1 MPEHGT
7 VLAVQS
13 RRLGDELVGAHSAG
27 ATVLQV
33 DDVADFSEEGGWIS
47 TPAGVQAYSTI
58 NDAASTISLTAG
70 LLGALADADRV
81 DLYDVEQAQTI
92 VEVIASVQV
101 DGAEVNSDPVE
112 AIVHHTLVALLPE
125 GIRAEA
131 GESVEFEHDA
141 TADVSTITNVLG
153 KSPSIDG
160 AAVWNPYVIQAMNA
174 LTVPDSSFTQVTS
187 WTVSEA
193 VGLATGS
200 GITIT
205 YPGVYYIA
213 AQNAWA
219 TNSSGRRYLRILI
232 NGSQVGYVNVVAE
245 TSGVTYVQVFALTR
259 LEETDVVTVE
269 LQQTSG
275 ASLAIGLG
283 VSVSRM
289 VMYRVSI

>member
-174 LTVPDSSFTQVTS
+174 LTVPDHVPGEHLMRFDISN
-187 WTVSEA
+187 
-193 VGLATGS
+193 LAR
-200 GITIT
+200 
-205 YPGVYYIA
+205 PA
-213 AQNAWA
+213 D
-219 TNSSGRRYLRILI
+219 
-232 NGSQVGYVNVVAE
+232 
-245 TSGVTYVQVFALTR
+245 
-259 LEETDVVTVE
+259 TDVSD
-269 LQQTSG
+269 LTSAKRTG
-275 ASLAIGLG
+275 PPAWTEDGGLEIPFDRP
-283 VSVSRM
+283 SR
-289 VMYRVSI
+289 RPRSRRSRSG